1 MMTADNLLL
10 VFAQNNLMRH
20 GNTRSPDLLLLLAR
34 AHGAGYRHKGGHF
47 DHGRVCF
54 SNRLLVLLDFHDR
67 KSCVWIKTRRDIQ
80 EASPNQSPCTGVCG
94 STRSLPVMAGF
105 PLAGAMFGRSDA

>member
-1 MMTADNLLL
+1 MMIADNLLL

-47 DHGRVCF
+47 GQSGITAFGCIIVWLYFHMDKKEHAW
-54 SNRLLVLLDFHDR
+54 RL
-67 KSCVWIKTRRDIQ
+67 IKTYFLESR
-80 EASPNQSPCTGVCG
+80 ASHSK
-94 STRSLPVMAGF
+94 
-105 PLAGAMFGRSDA
+105 